1 MPELGSI
8 FENRY
13 KILFALGRGGFAKV
27 FLAEDFQ
34 TGEKVV
40 IKIPYPGQ
48 LEDLALRER
57 FRREMEIGK
66 LLNHP
71 DVPVALAL
79 SEGNPPYL
87 VSRYVEGKSLA
98 KLLNDSGRFPIDQAV
113 EMVAN
118 LLDTLH
124 YCHQKGVYHRD
135 LKPENLLLAPDG
147 HLKIVDFGIAL
158 MEGAPRVTWRG
169 FSGLMGTP
177 EYMSPEQIR
186 GERGSASS
194 DIYAIGCLTYQ
205 LLSGSPPFTGDDP
218 LAVMNQHMTKTPE
231 PLPPILPDLHP
242 GIRAAI
248 RRAMRRRKQ
257 ERYDSAREMANDLR
271 HPENA
276 DLKWIDEPDPPMVM
290 TDLTTERNIPPTT
303 RRNTL
308 PMIGAVLVSVIIL
321 VMLLFALLHKH

>member
-1 MPELGSI
+1 MPEIGSI

-13 KILFALGRGGFAKV
+13 KILLALGRGGFANV

-48 LEDLALRER
+48 LEDSSIRER

-66 LLNHP
+66 LLNHS
-71 DVPVALAL
+71 DVPMALAL

-87 VSRYVEGKSLA
+87 VSKYVEGKSLA
-98 KLLNDSGRFPIDQAV
+98 KLLSDNGRFPIDQAV
-113 EMVAN
+113 GMVAN

-124 YCHQKGVYHRD
+124 YCHRKGVYHRD

-147 HLKIVDFGIAL
+147 RLKIVDFGIAL

-186 GERGSASS
+186 GERGSGAS

-205 LLSGSPPFTGDDP
+205 LLSGFPPFTCDDP
-218 LAVMNQHMTKTPE
+218 FAVMNQHMTKVPE

-242 GIRAAI
+242 GIWAAI
-248 RRAMRRRKQ
+248 RRALRRRKQ
-257 ERYDSAREMANDLR
+257 ERYNSAPEMANDLR

-276 DLKWIDEPDPPMVM
+276 DLRWINEPDPPLVM
-290 TDLTTERNIPPTT
+290 TTLPSEGNISLPTKRNI
-303 RRNTL
+303 L
-308 PMIGAVLVSVIIL
+308 PVIGVIISIIL
-321 VMLLFALLHKH
+321 FMLLFVLLQKH